1 MLYKAETEIKR
12 ILKVI
17 KCQMYRPGKL
27 YSDVLNACTE
37 KAFLGITVTNS
48 KIPLINK
55 TKKHFEESDQQC
67 DVKVNYSSRG
77 QVTVDAQNPLKLG
90 HLRR

>member
-1 MLYKAETEIKR
+1 MLYKAQTEIKI

-17 KCQMYRPGKL
+17 NCQMYRSGKL

-48 KIPLINK
+48 KIPLINR
-55 TKKHFEESDQQC
+55 KK
-67 DVKVNYSSRG
+67 NILRNLINN
-77 QVTVDAQNPLKLG
+77 VTSKLIAAHEG
-90 HLRR
+90 K